1 MSISKKILEH
11 PVLMLCTF
19 VLIAIV
25 SAFTLG
31 NITIAL
37 MPDMDMPVAMVS
49 TSYPNAGPETVE
61 KSVTQVLEGSLI
73 SVTNLKKMTSTSS
86 EGMSSISLQFNYGT
100 DMDVAVNELRDK
112 IDKVKQA
119 LPTNASTPSIFQ
131 FDTSSMPIITL
142 AVNGNRSEESLKKIA
157 DEQISSLLEQADGV
171 AQASVRGG
179 RSAIVRIELDQ
190 NRLEAYGLTLSSIA
204 RGLSSQN
211 IEVGGGSVSEGTKKY
226 TVRTTGEFESIDDI
240 NHSVVGTYNGYDVKL
255 EDIGT
260 AFMGYSDA
268 TSKIYIN
275 GKPGVYVSVQKQ
287 SGSNTVNVAKAV
299 KEKIKEIEKT
309 LPADIK
315 IEIISDDS
323 TLVSD
328 TLTEL
333 IKSIVQGFI
342 LSVLVLFIFLRSG
355 RSTFIMAIS
364 IPFCI
369 LITLTIMSF
378 AGITMNMIT
387 MTGLILGLGMVVDAS
402 VVVLENIYVYRNR
415 GTQALTAA
423 VIGTQEVMASV
434 AAGNLTTI
442 CVFIPFFV
450 FKNKLEMLGQM
461 FSSLMSVILI
471 AILSSLF
478 VAVFLVPV
486 LAGKFLPV
494 SNRKEHPIKNKFL
507 AKCDKSIERAL
518 DRLTTLYQKGLHF
531 VLRHRFAT
539 VVIAFGIFAASLV
552 LIGRLNISFMS
563 NFNDSSVS
571 LNVTLPLGT
580 KLEETQA
587 ILDDFYQ
594 FAQDEIKGYDNI
606 VVSIGS
612 GGGGRMSDTSYKGS
626 LTVYLPD
633 ASKQID
639 NAQTVKEKL
648 RAHFDSYPAATLS
661 FNEGMMQQMSGN
673 DVNIVFRSNDLDASV
688 ALAKKIQA
696 LIKEQLPSVTEPQID
711 MQDGLPQVEIKV
723 DRERAYSFG
732 ISIMSIAN
740 EINYC
745 INGMTAT
752 TYHKNGDSYDVVVL
766 LMKEDRDEIPDLE
779 KIYVAGRSG
788 LYSVA
793 NFAEIIR
800 GTGPVSINRE
810 NQSRIIHLTAGLKD
824 ASSSAREVE
833 EQIKQLISDNLVIP
847 DNITLTYEG
856 SWKNT
861 RNTSNVFLS
870 IIILAI
876 ILVFGV
882 MAGTYED
889 FKNPFIN
896 LFTMPFLVVGVVLI
910 HLITGQAFSMV
921 SLIGVVMLLGI
932 VVNNGI
938 ILVDQTNLLVRRG
951 RPVLQA
957 CEEAGASR
965 LRPVLMTTLTTIL
978 GMIPMAFFGGDSASV
993 TQPIGLCIIGGLFS
1007 STLVTLFIIP
1017 VIYSLFNGKA
1027 NAKATMSLPPDLAAI
1042 RAEYFAAE
1050 AQGETNND

>member
-1 MSISKKILEH
+1 MDV
-11 PVLMLCTF
+11 PV
-19 VLIAIV
+19 V
-25 SAFTLG
+25 
-31 NITIAL
+31 
-37 MPDMDMPVAMVS
+37 MVS
-49 TSYPNAGPETVE
+49 TAYPNAGPETVE
-61 KSVTQVLEGSLI
+61 KSVTQVLEGSLV
-73 SVTNLKKMTSTSS
+73 SVNNLKKLTSTSS
-86 EGMSSISLQFNYGT
+86 EGISSISLQFNYGT
-100 DMDVAVNELRDK
+100 DMDVVVNDLRDK
-112 IDKVKQA
+112 IDRVKQA

-131 FDTSSMPIITL
+131 FDMSSMPIITL
-142 AVNGNRSEESLKKIA
+142 AVNGNRSEEALKKIA
-157 DEQISSLLEQADGV
+157 DEQISDVLEQADGV

-179 RSAIVRIELDQ
+179 RNAIVRIELDQ

-204 RGLSSQN
+204 RSLSSQN
-211 IEVGGGSVSEGTKKY
+211 IEVGGGNVSEGTKRY

-260 AFMGYSDA
+260 AVMGYSDV

-299 KEKIKEIEKT
+299 REKIKEIEKT

-328 TLTEL
+328 TLIEL
-333 IKSIVQGFI
+333 IKSIIQGFI

-369 LITLTIMSF
+369 LITLTIMAF
-378 AGITMNMIT
+378 MGITMNMIT

-402 VVVLENIYVYRNR
+402 VVVLENIYMYRNR
-415 GTQALTAA
+415 GTQALTSA
-423 VIGTQEVMASV
+423 VIGTQEVMSSV

-507 AKCDKSIERAL
+507 AKCDKSIENAI
-518 DRLTTLYQKGLHF
+518 DRFTDLYRKGLRF
-531 VLRHRFAT
+531 VLHRRFAA
-539 VVIAFGIFAASLV
+539 VFIAAGVFVASLV

-563 NFNDSSVS
+563 TFNDTSVS

-580 KLEETQA
+580 KLEETQS

-594 FAQDEIKGYDNI
+594 FAQDEIEGYENI
-606 VVSIGS
+606 VVSVGS
-612 GGGGRMSDTSYKGS
+612 GGGMSMSDTSYKGS

-633 ASKQID
+633 VSKQID

-648 RAHFDSYPAATLS
+648 RKHFDSYPAATLT

-673 DVNIVFRSNDLDASV
+673 DVDIVFPSNDLDASV
-688 ALAKKIQA
+688 ALAKEIQE
-696 LIKEQLPSVTEPQID
+696 LIKTNIPSLTEPQID

-745 INGMTAT
+745 INGTTAT

-766 LMKEDRDEIPDLE
+766 LKTEDRDEIPDLE
-779 KIYVAGRSG
+779 KIYVSGRAG
-788 LYSVA
+788 
-793 NFAEIIR
+793 
-800 GTGPVSINRE
+800 
-810 NQSRIIHLTAGLKD
+810 HL
-824 ASSSAREVE
+824 
-833 EQIKQLISDNLVIP
+833 
-847 DNITLTYEG
+847 
-856 SWKNT
+856 
-861 RNTSNVFLS
+861 
-870 IIILAI
+870 
-876 ILVFGV
+876 
-882 MAGTYED
+882 
-889 FKNPFIN
+889 
-896 LFTMPFLVVGVVLI
+896 
-910 HLITGQAFSMV
+910 
-921 SLIGVVMLLGI
+921 
-932 VVNNGI
+932 
-938 ILVDQTNLLVRRG
+938 
-951 RPVLQA
+951 
-957 CEEAGASR
+957 
-965 LRPVLMTTLTTIL
+965 
-978 GMIPMAFFGGDSASV
+978 FFV
-993 TQPIGLCIIGGLFS
+993 
-1007 STLVTLFIIP
+1007 
-1017 VIYSLFNGKA
+1017 
-1027 NAKATMSLPPDLAAI
+1027 
-1042 RAEYFAAE
+1042 
-1050 AQGETNND
+1050 

>member
-1 MSISKKILEH
+1 LPSTETAPKNRSKKI
-11 PVLMLCTF
+11 V
-19 VLIAIV
+19 
-25 SAFTLG
+25 
-31 NITIAL
+31 
-37 MPDMDMPVAMVS
+37 
-49 TSYPNAGPETVE
+49 
-61 KSVTQVLEGSLI
+61 
-73 SVTNLKKMTSTSS
+73 
-86 EGMSSISLQFNYGT
+86 
-100 DMDVAVNELRDK
+100 
-112 IDKVKQA
+112 
-119 LPTNASTPSIFQ
+119 
-131 FDTSSMPIITL
+131 
-142 AVNGNRSEESLKKIA
+142 
-157 DEQISSLLEQADGV
+157 DEQIADLLEQADGV

-190 NRLEAYGLTLSSIA
+190 NRLEAYGLTLPSIA

-211 IEVGGGSVSEGTKKY
+211 IEVGGGSVSESTKKY
-226 TVRTTGEFESIDDI
+226 TVRTTGGFESIDDI

-260 AFMGYSDA
+260 ASMGYSDV

-275 GKPGVYVSVQKQ
+275 GKHGVYVSVQKQ

-309 LPADIK
+309 LPTDIN

-323 TLVSD
+323 TSVSD

-342 LSVLVLFIFLRSG
+342 LSVIVLFIFLRSG

-369 LITLTIMSF
+369 LITLTAMSF
-378 AGITMNMIT
+378 AG
-387 MTGLILGLGMVVDAS
+387 
-402 VVVLENIYVYRNR
+402 
-415 GTQALTAA
+415 
-423 VIGTQEVMASV
+423 
-434 AAGNLTTI
+434 NLTII

-494 SNRKEHPIKNKFL
+494 SNRKEHPIKNAFL
-507 AKCDKSIERAL
+507 AKCDKRIENAL
-518 DRLTTLYQKGLHF
+518 NWLTAQYQKGLHF
-531 VLRHRFAT
+531 VLRRRFAT

-563 NFNDSSVS
+563 NYNDSSVS

-594 FAQDEIKGYDNI
+594 FAQNEIKGYDNI

-612 GGGGRMSDTSYKGS
+612 GSGGGMSDTSYQGS

-673 DVNIVFRSNDLDASV
+673 DINIVFRSSDLDASV

-696 LIKEQLPSVTEPQID
+696 LIKEQLPAVTEPQID

-723 DRERAYSFG
+723 DRERAYSFS

-740 EINYC
+740 EINYEVQEC
-745 INGMTAT
+745 ARTHI
-752 TYHKNGDSYDVVVL
+752 
-766 LMKEDRDEIPDLE
+766 LE
-779 KIYVAGRSG
+779 
-788 LYSVA
+788 
-793 NFAEIIR
+793 
-800 GTGPVSINRE
+800 
-810 NQSRIIHLTAGLKD
+810 
-824 ASSSAREVE
+824 
-833 EQIKQLISDNLVIP
+833 
-847 DNITLTYEG
+847 
-856 SWKNT
+856 
-861 RNTSNVFLS
+861 
-870 IIILAI
+870 
-876 ILVFGV
+876 
-882 MAGTYED
+882 
-889 FKNPFIN
+889 
-896 LFTMPFLVVGVVLI
+896 
-910 HLITGQAFSMV
+910 
-921 SLIGVVMLLGI
+921 
-932 VVNNGI
+932 
-938 ILVDQTNLLVRRG
+938 
-951 RPVLQA
+951 
-957 CEEAGASR
+957 
-965 LRPVLMTTLTTIL
+965 
-978 GMIPMAFFGGDSASV
+978 
-993 TQPIGLCIIGGLFS
+993 
-1007 STLVTLFIIP
+1007 
-1017 VIYSLFNGKA
+1017 
-1027 NAKATMSLPPDLAAI
+1027 
-1042 RAEYFAAE
+1042 
-1050 AQGETNND
+1050 

>member
-11 PVLMLCTF
+11 PVLILCTF

-31 NITIAL
+31 NINIAL
-37 MPDMDMPVAMVS
+37 MPDMDIPVAMVS

-61 KSVTQVLEGSLI
+61 KSVTQVLESSLI

-131 FDTSSMPIITL
+131 FDMSSMPIIML

-157 DEQISSLLEQADGV
+157 DEQIADLLEQADGV

-260 AFMGYSDA
+260 ASMGYSDV

-275 GKPGVYVSVQKQ
+275 GKHGVYVSVQKQ

-299 KEKIKEIEKT
+299 KGKIKEIEKT
-309 LPADIK
+309 LPTDIN

-323 TLVSD
+323 TSVSD

-342 LSVLVLFIFLRSG
+342 LSVIVLFIFLRSG

-369 LITLTIMSF
+369 LITLTAMSF
-378 AGITMNMIT
+378 
-387 MTGLILGLGMVVDAS
+387 
-402 VVVLENIYVYRNR
+402 
-415 GTQALTAA
+415 
-423 VIGTQEVMASV
+423 
-434 AAGNLTTI
+434 AGNLTTI

-494 SNRKEHPIKNKFL
+494 SNRKEHPIKNAFL
-507 AKCDKSIERAL
+507 AKCDKRIENAL
-518 DRLTTLYQKGLHF
+518 NWLTAQYQKGLHF
-531 VLRHRFAT
+531 VLRRRFAT

-563 NFNDSSVS
+563 NYNDSSVS

-594 FAQDEIKGYDNI
+594 FAQNEIKGYDNI

-612 GGGGRMSDTSYKGS
+612 GSGGGMSDTSIKG
-626 LTVYLPD
+626 L
-633 ASKQID
+633 
-639 NAQTVKEKL
+639 
-648 RAHFDSYPAATLS
+648 
-661 FNEGMMQQMSGN
+661 
-673 DVNIVFRSNDLDASV
+673 
-688 ALAKKIQA
+688 
-696 LIKEQLPSVTEPQID
+696 
-711 MQDGLPQVEIKV
+711 
-723 DRERAYSFG
+723 
-732 ISIMSIAN
+732 
-740 EINYC
+740 
-745 INGMTAT
+745 
-752 TYHKNGDSYDVVVL
+752 
-766 LMKEDRDEIPDLE
+766 
-779 KIYVAGRSG
+779 
-788 LYSVA
+788 
-793 NFAEIIR
+793 
-800 GTGPVSINRE
+800 
-810 NQSRIIHLTAGLKD
+810 
-824 ASSSAREVE
+824 
-833 EQIKQLISDNLVIP
+833 
-847 DNITLTYEG
+847 
-856 SWKNT
+856 
-861 RNTSNVFLS
+861 
-870 IIILAI
+870 
-876 ILVFGV
+876 
-882 MAGTYED
+882 
-889 FKNPFIN
+889 
-896 LFTMPFLVVGVVLI
+896 
-910 HLITGQAFSMV
+910 
-921 SLIGVVMLLGI
+921 
-932 VVNNGI
+932 
-938 ILVDQTNLLVRRG
+938 
-951 RPVLQA
+951 
-957 CEEAGASR
+957 
-965 LRPVLMTTLTTIL
+965 
-978 GMIPMAFFGGDSASV
+978 
-993 TQPIGLCIIGGLFS
+993 
-1007 STLVTLFIIP
+1007 
-1017 VIYSLFNGKA
+1017 
-1027 NAKATMSLPPDLAAI
+1027 
-1042 RAEYFAAE
+1042 
-1050 AQGETNND
+1050 